1 MRYPEELSYKE
12 VVTPAQLNRTGI
24 SQRSSLSPGAQ
35 ECSLAP
41 QQDTEYSPTSDG
53 LH

>member
-1 MRYPEELSYKE
+1 MYPEELPYKE

-24 SQRSSLSPGAQ
+24 SQQSSLSPGAQ

-41 QQDTEYSPTSDG
+41 QNTEYSPTSDG